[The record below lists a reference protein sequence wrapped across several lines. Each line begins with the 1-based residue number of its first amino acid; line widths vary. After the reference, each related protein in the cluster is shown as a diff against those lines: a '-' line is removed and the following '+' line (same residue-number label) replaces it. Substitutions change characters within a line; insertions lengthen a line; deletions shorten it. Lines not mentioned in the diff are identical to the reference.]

1 MDEVDRTELLHL
13 GVSGDG
19 HAAQTRGHHL
29 RGTSVYYEKHKQPT
43 NTHKASMSWTSS
55 ENDASKPSLQKLWP
69 EDVFMVDCYEQTK
82 RKLSCN
88 GRADHCE
95 MEEKPPHCQ
104 DHADKAKLVNVQHL
118 EAERSTSQQGRGL
131 HMASRETFPLF
142 PSDTTPP
149 RSGCA
154 NKRSFRPRL
163 IPSKGEREAGANH
176 L

>member
-1 MDEVDRTELLHL
+1 
-13 GVSGDG
+13 
-19 HAAQTRGHHL
+19 
-29 RGTSVYYEKHKQPT
+29 
-43 NTHKASMSWTSS
+43 
-55 ENDASKPSLQKLWP
+55 
-69 EDVFMVDCYEQTK
+69 
-82 RKLSCN
+82 
-88 GRADHCE
+88 

-163 IPSKGEREAGANH
+163 IPSKGEREAGANTYMH
-176 L
+176 VEKLLLKRETTRLREHGKKEREREGATCDFIKPETNLCKYKPSYPLPVEDT